1 MSRLPV
7 PSNNDGYTEAAIG
20 ADLFCLSV
28 AVIIGADLFCLS
40 VAVIMTATLCGLKLR
55 TLENQGL
62 AEGKDV
68 RKKCKENNREMQ
80 RF

>member
-7 PSNNDGYTEAAIG
+7 PSNNDGYTEAA
-20 ADLFCLSV
+20 
-28 AVIIGADLFCLS
+28 IGADLFCLS